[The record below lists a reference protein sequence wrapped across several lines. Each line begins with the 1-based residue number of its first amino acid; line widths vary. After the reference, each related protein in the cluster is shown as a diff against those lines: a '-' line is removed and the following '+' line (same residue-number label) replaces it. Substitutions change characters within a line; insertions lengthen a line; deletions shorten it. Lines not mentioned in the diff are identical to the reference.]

1 MDKRHPAPLHSA
13 PGLLDGEASAFRND
27 AASKVTGTALY
38 TDDFEV
44 PGMLHCVPV
53 YTDYVH
59 ARIIEIDTER
69 AAGEPGVVAV
79 LTSRDV
85 PGELR
90 YGQINRDLPMFASD
104 KIRSNGDVVAAV
116 VAETREEAIEAA
128 ELIKVE
134 AEVLP
139 PLLDPEEAMREDAPR
154 IQDNTESNIVV
165 HHKIRRGEAE
175 DALEHSYLVIE
186 EEFTTAFFEHAYLEP
201 EGALC
206 IPKQDG
212 VMAVYGSLQHPNSTR
227 KFICAYLGLPLT
239 EVEVFSHPVGGSFG
253 GKDDTASVVAART
266 ALAARITG
274 KPVKTVYKREWSV
287 RESYKR
293 PPYTLRYTM
302 GFSQEGKITGAVC
315 RVAADSGAYTST
327 VPWSTWRATVQCCGP
342 YKTDHVHTDIFGV
355 TTNNVFT
362 GAFRGFGSP
371 QVNFSVE
378 QLLDIAAER
387 LGIGPVEIRRRN
399 MVRQG
404 DETITGQL
412 LDNHTV
418 SMEAVMDAVL
428 HKIDFER
435 KVKQC
440 SFGAESKTDDS
451 GEFYGIGFGICYRGA
466 SIGAEG
472 KDFCSC
478 IVNCQFDGSVL
489 LETGIWENGQGAQS
503 AMVLLLAS
511 QLGISRDRIR
521 YTESTTSRIPDSGTT
536 VASRGTLLGSGA
548 LYDAAVK
555 VKKTIAAVL
564 APKLDCTPEDVIFR
578 DDRVWSGSGEFS
590 CSWEEAMREMYNAR
604 VYPYAFGSFAAPE
617 IWWDEE
623 IGQGEPYFTYV
634 YSCQAAEISVDPK
647 TGKVTILTIVAAH
660 DIGKAVNPAMLKG
673 QIFGGITQ
681 GVGMALMEDLAV
693 NQGKI
698 TALNYNRYHIP
709 RATDVPDMTPI
720 IIENSDPASP
730 AGCKGIGE
738 PALEIIAP
746 ALANAYYRATGKRMF
761 SIPFTGSENG

>member
-1 MDKRHPAPLHSA
+1 MGKRNTPSTTGRHHGDTP
-13 PGLLDGEASAFRND
+13 AFRND
-27 AASKVTGTALY
+27 AAAKVTGKALY
-38 TDDFEV
+38 TDDFHV

-59 ARIIEIDTER
+59 ARVIKIDTDR
-69 AAGEPGVVAV
+69 AAGAPGVVTV
-79 LTSRDV
+79 LTAQDV

-116 VAETREEAIEAA
+116 VAESRNEALEAA
-128 ELIKVE
+128 ALVTVE
-134 AEVLP
+134 AEELP
-139 PLLDPEEAMREDAPR
+139 PLLDPEEAMREDAPLVH
-154 IQDNTESNIVV
+154 DNTETNIVV
-165 HHKIRRGEAE
+165 HHKIRRGDAE
-175 DALEHSYLVIE
+175 DALERSDVVLE
-186 EEFTTAFFEHAYLEP
+186 EKFTTGFFEHAYLEP

-206 IPKQDG
+206 IPRQDG
-212 VMAVYGSLQHPNSTR
+212 VMAVYGSIQHPNSTR

-266 ALAARITG
+266 ALAALITG
-274 KPVKTVYKREWSV
+274 KPVKTVYKREWSI

-293 PPYTLRYTM
+293 PPYSLRYKM
-302 GFSQEGKITGAVC
+302 GFSKDGRITGVICRAV
-315 RVAADSGAYTST
+315 ADSGAYTST

-342 YKTDHVHTDIFGV
+342 YKAPHVHTDIYGV

-378 QLLDIAAER
+378 QLMDIAADK

-404 DETITGQL
+404 EETITGQL

-418 SMEAVMDAVL
+418 SMEEVMNAVL
-428 HKIDFER
+428 EEIDFEH
-435 KVKQC
+435 KVKRC
-440 SFGAESKTDDS
+440 SFGAAADGPDKL
-451 GEFYGIGFGICYRGA
+451 YGIGFAVSYRGA

-503 AMVLLLAS
+503 AMVILLAS
-511 QLGISRDRIR
+511 QLGISRERIR
-521 YTESTTSRIPDSGTT
+521 YTESTTSQIPDSGTT

-548 LYDAAVK
+548 VYDAAVK
-555 VKKTIAAVL
+555 VRMTIAEVL
-564 APKLDCTPEDVIFR
+564 APTLGCAPEEVAFR

-590 CSWEEAMREMYNAR
+590 YSWEEAMDEMYNAR
-604 VYPYAFGSFAAPE
+604 VYPYGFGSFAAPE

-623 IGQGEPYFTYV
+623 VGKGEPYFTYV
-634 YSCQAAEISVDPK
+634 YSCQAVELSVDPQTDK
-647 TGKVTILTIVAAH
+647 ATILNIVAAH
-660 DIGKAVNPAMLKG
+660 DIGKAINPAMLEG
-673 QIFGGITQ
+673 QIYGGITQ
-681 GVGMALMEDLAV
+681 GMGMAIMEDLAV
-693 NQGKI
+693 EQGKI
-698 TALNYNRYHIP
+698 TALNYNRYRIP
-709 RATDVPDMTPI
+709 RTTDMPEITPI
-720 IIENSDPASP
+720 IIENFDPASP
-730 AGCKGIGE
+730 VGCKGIGE

-761 SIPFTGSENG
+761 SIPFKGGGNA